1 MDIERLS
8 KLNSRIADCR
18 VGGIAAAADPAQG
31 GAGAAAG
38 GVPPEDAAE
47 GGDARK
53 ATGASANVAA
63 VAAGAGAGAKTT
75 TGGGGGD
82 GGVDENDGGGSSG
95 GSSSSCSSDADDDGE
110 LSSEDDEDTSWIS
123 WFCSLRGNE
132 FFCEVEEDYI
142 QDVFNLTGLVHQ
154 VPYYEYALDMILD
167 EENPDE
173 DDLTEEHQEM
183 VESAAEMLY
192 GLIHAR
198 YILTNRGMETMHE
211 KFENVDFGRCPRVY
225 CQGQPALPVGLSDVP
240 RQTTVNIFCP
250 KCHDIFFPKSSRQ
263 GNVDGS
269 YFGTTF
275 CHLFLLL
282 YHTAIPSPPTSAY
295 EPRIYGFRIHGS
307 SRYHHTGRDEH
318 EREKEQGRKPHRG
331 NARLPEE
338 RHNVHEQ
345 ARGVPPLPPPPPAA
359 AAAAPPPTGTIS

>member
-1 MDIERLS
+1 MC
-8 KLNSRIADCR
+8 AVC
-18 VGGIAAAADPAQG
+18 G
-31 GAGAAAG
+31 GAHCSTQTI
-38 GVPPEDAAE
+38 PTS
-47 GGDARK
+47 ARP
-53 ATGASANVAA
+53 G
-63 VAAGAGAGAKTT
+63 
-75 TGGGGGD
+75 
-82 GGVDENDGGGSSG
+82 
-95 GSSSSCSSDADDDGE
+95 
-110 LSSEDDEDTSWIS
+110 

-132 FFCEVEEDYI
+132 FFCEVDEDYI
-142 QDVFNLTGLVHQ
+142 QDTFNLTGLVHQ

-173 DDLTEEHQEM
+173 DELTEEHQEM

-282 YHTAIPSPPTSAY
+282 YHTAIPSPPTSSY

-307 SRYHHTGRDEH
+307 SRYHKGGR
-318 EREKEQGRKPHRG
+318 RNRGRKKKDQQRQRRKHVEDRQ
-331 NARLPEE
+331 NT
-338 RHNVHEQ
+338 NEQ
-345 ARGVPPLPPPPPAA
+345 ARSTPPLPPPPQPPALA
-359 AAAAPPPTGTIS
+359 ASAALS